1 MIKQVI
7 NIQRTSF
14 YEVLV
19 HMSPILIMNRT
30 NLTKSRDCK
39 KKACL
44 QLSGFIKSTKPTC
57 EVNHAQALADMR
69 TRNIGAI
76 NFIEIF
82 GQVFGQII

>member
-1 MIKQVI
+1 M
-7 NIQRTSF
+7 
-14 YEVLV
+14 

-30 NLTKSRDCK
+30 NLVKSRDCK

-76 NFIEIF
+76 NFMEIF
-82 GQVFGQII
+82 GQIFGQIFEQIFGQIIGQIF